1 MQVPSDPSKTIAA
14 VFLLPACD
22 MGCSFCASDLG
33 FDRMGFSQACGLIE
47 GLWRAGYRILVLG
60 GGEPALWRDGDRRL
74 SDLGLF
80 AQGLGFVVQVNTN
93 GIRLGERFE
102 SWPGIDRFIFPMDG
116 ASAARHD
123 SLRVVLGP
131 KPDGHFD
138 VVQER
143 VEACIQAGRGF
154 TIGTVV
160 TSKNQDELQG
170 LIDWMRNRVE
180 QGAKIHAWH
189 LYRFQAVGRGGASA
203 GQELAL
209 DGADFMAVCDRAKAA
224 GLPFPVWRRDDM
236 IRSSTVEYFWFQ
248 GGALRIG
255 TEEWGAKAASDS

>member
-1 MQVPSDPSKTIAA
+1 
-14 VFLLPACD
+14 
-22 MGCSFCASDLG
+22 G
-33 FDRMGFSQACGLIE
+33 FDRMKFGQARELIE
-47 GLWRAGYRILVLG
+47 ELWSAGYRILVLG
-60 GGEPALWRDGDRRL
+60 GGEPALWRDGDRGL

-93 GIRLGERFE
+93 GIRLGEGFE

-131 KPDGHFD
+131 EPGGHFD
-138 VVQER
+138 VVQDR
-143 VEACIQAGRGF
+143 VDACIRAGRGF
-154 TIGTVV
+154 TVGTVL
-160 TSKNQDELQG
+160 TSKNQGELDG
-170 LIDWMRNRVE
+170 LISWIRGKVD
-180 QGAKIHAWH
+180 QGARIHAWH
-189 LYRFQAVGRGGASA
+189 LYRFQAVGRGGTGA

-209 DGADFMAVCDRAKAA
+209 DSSAFRAACARAKAA

-248 GGALRIG
+248 GGSLKVG
-255 TEEWGAKAASDS
+255 TQEWGAKSASGS